1 MNHLNSDTPLAT
13 RVLVVDDNKVNQMIC
28 KKYLEKMHIQV
39 DIADNGKLAISK
51 CRDNA
56 YNMIIMDMEMP
67 LLGGVE
73 ATRIIREK
81 SLSFAPVI
89 ALTGND
95 NIQSRQKCKLAGMNG
110 FITKPINREAL
121 EREVGKILK

>member
-1 MNHLNSDTPLAT
+1 MSHLDQQAPLVT

-28 KKYLEKMHIQV
+28 RKYLEKMHVQV

-51 CRDNA
+51 CRDNT

-67 LLGGVE
+67 LLGGID

-95 NIQSRQKCKLAGMNG
+95 SAQSRQQCKLAGMNG
-110 FITKPINREAL
+110 FITKPINKKAL

>member
-1 MNHLNSDTPLAT
+1 MNPNKALAT
-13 RVLVVDDNKVNQMIC
+13 RVLIVDDSKVNQMIC
-28 KKYLEKMHIQV
+28 KKYLEKMHVQV

-51 CRDNA
+51 CRENV

-67 LLGGVE
+67 LLGGID

-81 SLSFAPVI
+81 ALSFAPVI

-95 NIQSRQKCKLAGMNG
+95 NAQSRQQCRLVGMNG
-110 FITKPINREAL
+110 FITKPINKEAL

>member
-1 MNHLNSDTPLAT
+1 MNHLNHETPLVT
-13 RVLVVDDNKVNQMIC
+13 RVLVVDDSKVNQMIC
-28 KKYLEKMHIQV
+28 KKYLEKMHVEV

-67 LLGGVE
+67 LLGGVD

-95 NIQSRQKCKLAGMNG
+95 NAQSRQQCKLAGMNG
-110 FITKPINREAL
+110 FITKPINKEAL